1 MCGGGGDGGS
11 GGGDG
16 SGGGGGGDD
25 MTWWAS
31 RPRSNRT
38 WASWRGGG
46 ARNAEVETAN
56 GMRLPCLRATVR
68 CTAGILDQKTDAE
81 WSGKN
86 VLFWGG

>member
-16 SGGGGGGDD
+16 SGGGGGGND
-25 MTWWAS
+25 MSWWAS
-31 RPRSNRT
+31 RPGSNRT

-68 CTAGILDQKTDAE
+68 CTAERSFL
-81 WSGKN
+81 
-86 VLFWGG
+86 GGLNIGVNIVYNIKS